1 MRLKQSIS
9 NKQKFSQT
17 LKNWFP
23 ILKANISELEKD
35 LKEYAQENP
44 FVEIK
49 SGFEEVDNK
58 KYFKREF
65 LNTVSNSRSDAIEA
79 LTIEEESIYDIL
91 YNQIIPPLFPT
102 KISQEIAL
110 EIINYLDDSGYF
122 TGDIEQMCKKL
133 DTSPQQIEKIRARF
147 AHIEPIGIGATDF
160 KESFLFQLDNMDIDD
175 ELYTIT
181 QTVIKDFDNLIEY
194 VKHPRYQDIKNTIK
208 TFRNPPINDITK
220 DDDRVIPDI
229 FIYHDIDGNIEI
241 KLNDDFYPDI
251 IIDEYAIDDNEFVKN
266 KIKEAKNLV
275 DALNMRKSTLYK
287 VGLEIIENQ
296 YEYFNGGKLRPMKL
310 QDIADALEH
319 NSSTISRAIANKYI
333 ECNRGIIPTKE
344 FFTTAIDEDT
354 SNSSLKDYL
363 IKLIKEENRQKP
375 LSDIKIVEQIQK
387 KFDIKL
393 GRRTVTKYRLQLNI
407 ESSGERK
414 NAYRLIDI

>member
-1 MRLKQSIS
+1 
-9 NKQKFSQT
+9 
-17 LKNWFP
+17 
-23 ILKANISELEKD
+23 
-35 LKEYAQENP
+35 
-44 FVEIK
+44 
-49 SGFEEVDNK
+49 
-58 KYFKREF
+58 
-65 LNTVSNSRSDAIEA
+65 
-79 LTIEEESIYDIL
+79 
-91 YNQIIPPLFPT
+91 
-102 KISQEIAL
+102 
-110 EIINYLDDSGYF
+110 
-122 TGDIEQMCKKL
+122 
-133 DTSPQQIEKIRARF
+133 
-147 AHIEPIGIGATDF
+147 
-160 KESFLFQLDNMDIDD
+160 
-175 ELYTIT
+175 
-181 QTVIKDFDNLIEY
+181 
-194 VKHPRYQDIKNTIK
+194 
-208 TFRNPPINDITK
+208 
-220 DDDRVIPDI
+220 
-229 FIYHDIDGNIEI
+229 
-241 KLNDDFYPDI
+241 
-251 IIDEYAIDDNEFVKN
+251 
-266 KIKEAKNLV
+266 
-275 DALNMRKSTLYK
+275 MRKSTLYK

-333 ECNRGIIPTKE
+333 ECNRGIIPIKE